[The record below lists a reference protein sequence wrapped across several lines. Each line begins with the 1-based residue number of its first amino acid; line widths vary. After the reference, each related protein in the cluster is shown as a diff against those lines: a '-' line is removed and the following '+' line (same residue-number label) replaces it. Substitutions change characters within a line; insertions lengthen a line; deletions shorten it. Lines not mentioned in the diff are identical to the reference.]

1 MIETTIKLFFSSF
14 SFWYMA
20 WISLMV
26 NIKLADEQN
35 SLANQGFV

>member
-1 MIETTIKLFFSSF
+1 MIETTIKLFF

-26 NIKLADEQN
+26 NIKLADEQT